1 MDSVGTW
8 TTNGKGCGYNKTCSP
23 TYPVRGVCPEGWH
36 LPSTTEFETLFT
48 VVGGVQDEDYAYRW
62 NGAGTVLKSTSGW
75 NEYEGITNE
84 DSFGFSALPAGYR
97 YYSGDYSLE
106 GYNALFWSSTE
117 GSSSG
122 AYYMTL
128 YYDYH
133 DAPLD
138 YYSKNYGHS
147 VRCLKD

>member
-1 MDSVGTW
+1 M
-8 TTNGKGCGYNKTCSP
+8 
-23 TYPVRGVCPEGWH
+23 
-36 LPSTTEFETLFT
+36 PSYGEWYTLFGA
-48 VVGGVQDEDYAYRW
+48 VGGQST
-62 NGAGTVLKSTSGW
+62 AGKVLKSQTGW
-75 NEYEGITNE
+75 AAYGGITNE
-84 DSFGFSALPAGYR
+84 DSFGFSALPAGFR
-97 YYSGDYSLE
+97 YDSGDYSLE

-138 YYSKNYGHS
+138 YYSKSYGHS
-147 VRCLKD
+147 VRCVKD